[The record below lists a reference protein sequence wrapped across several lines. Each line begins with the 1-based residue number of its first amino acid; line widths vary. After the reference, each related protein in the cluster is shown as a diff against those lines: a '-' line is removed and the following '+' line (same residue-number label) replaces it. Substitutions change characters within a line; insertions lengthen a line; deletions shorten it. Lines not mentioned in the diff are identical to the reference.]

1 LPEQIFKSKIIS
13 MKRNLEKGDV
23 FEMTGGSGGKRV
35 HHSPV
40 LGPLGFMISMGV
52 PAVIAIIGIIVLGWD
67 AISWGGAIAWGI
79 VATIAFALFSMMGKK
94 MGMTRMD
101 LLDLLG
107 SMFVEPG
114 TSKSKMLG
122 GLMHMMNGA
131 LLAIAWAYGVALLN
145 LPANWLTGL
154 GWGVIL
160 WMLALLMMTTMGSV
174 HPAIKRG
181 EQEDPGT
188 AAMNF
193 GKMTPMGSLMGHLVY
208 GLVLGLLYQNW
219 PLG

>member
-1 LPEQIFKSKIIS
+1 MRNTEEHRSFSRDQSLHSNQI
-13 MKRNLEKGDV
+13 
-23 FEMTGGSGGKRV
+23 
-35 HHSPV
+35 HHSPI
-40 LGPLGFMISMGV
+40 LGPLGFMVSMGV
-52 PAVIAIIGIIVLGWD
+52 PAVIAIIGIIALGWD
-67 AISWGGAIAWGI
+67 AISWLGAIVWGM

-114 TSKSKMLG
+114 SSASKGVGMA
-122 GLMHMMNGA
+122 MHLMNGA
-131 LLAIAWAYGVALLN
+131 LLGIAWAYGVGLLN
-145 LPANWLTGL
+145 LPANWLTAM

-160 WMLALLMMTTMGSV
+160 WLLALLMMTTVGSV
-174 HPAIKRG
+174 HPAIKSG
-181 EQEDPGT
+181 EQEDPGP
-188 AAMNF
+188 AATNY
-193 GKMTPMGSLMGHLVY
+193 GKMTPVGSLMGHLVY